1 MRLQFLLC
9 VVFGVWVHGV
19 WLLSL
24 PKQCGNSQGG
34 GSSKLGDFITKAIH
48 VVSKGSAPIC
58 VIEVGTTVALNHAL
72 YEQCIP
78 PGGHS
83 FDITSYEGM
92 PDMAQAAAS
101 RWEGHDNVH
110 IVNELVITGENIE
123 KYVLPAVE
131 GAPDGDEFPN
141 KGFYMRV
148 YGNMQGNFFLTP
160 PTCGAADLVL
170 VDSTRYAHAGIF
182 ATLKEGLVHDETVFV
197 VEDDSDVRAEL
208 EKHWKLRD
216 VVTSHPAGEQWPWIR
231 FRI

>member
-1 MRLQFLLC
+1 MRLQFALC
-9 VVFGVWVHGV
+9 IVFGVWVHGV

-24 PKQCGNSQGG
+24 PKQCGNTQGG
-34 GSSKLGDFITKAIH
+34 GSSQLGDFIAKAIR
-48 VVSKGSAPIC
+48 VVSKGGAPIC
-58 VIEVGTTVALNHAL
+58 VIEVGTATVALNHAL
-72 YEQCIP
+72 YERCIP
-78 PGGHS
+78 PGGRS

-92 PDMAQAAAS
+92 PEMAQAAAS

-110 IVNELVITGENIE
+110 IINELVITRENIQ
-123 KYVLPAVE
+123 KYVLPAIE
-131 GAPDGDEFPN
+131 GAPDGFPD
-141 KGFYMRV
+141 MQV

-170 VDSTRYAHAGIF
+170 IDSTRYAHAGIV

-216 VVTSHPAGEQWPWIR
+216 VVTSQPAGEQWPWIR